1 MIQGEFKLMQVNLKI
16 LSTVAA
22 CALITGCSTVQNT
35 AGRLWPFG
43 DDDNSPQAIASEGER
58 VSILQFEQSVEVDPA
73 LANRPINLPTPQA
86 ITSWTQPG
94 GTAEN
99 LVEHVQA
106 GEGFDIAW
114 RRDIGEGSGRTTQ
127 VTSPIVAADGRIY
140 VMDGH
145 NQVTAV
151 DAASGDI
158 VWRHGITNDER
169 DRRSFFSLSL
179 GGGGENQGFGGGVAV
194 AGGRVFV
201 TSGLRVVTA
210 LDAATGDVV
219 WTSEVESPIHGAPTV
234 AGGRVYAVD
243 VDNQVIAF
251 DVNSGAQAW
260 SYQAIAEPA
269 RILRASSPA
278 VTGETV
284 VTPFSSGELVALRTS
299 NGQQLWQQVLS
310 RTNRTNALSEIRD
323 IAGRPVISRG
333 MVYAGSHSGLFAS
346 MDVRTGTPRWQLPI
360 ATLNAPWVAGD
371 AVYVVSKAGEIIAIN
386 RESGQVYWIYDLNE
400 ERQRQEGG
408 VFGLFDRTVR
418 PIWSGPLLATNRLV
432 MVSSEGEAVAVDA
445 RTGVEQASMDLG
457 GPAYIAPI
465 AYNGMIY
472 VLTDEGQLV
481 AIR

>member
-1 MIQGEFKLMQVNLKI
+1 MTLNLKI
-16 LSTVAA
+16 ASTAA
-22 CALITGCSTVQNT
+22 LCALLAGCSTVSDT

-43 DDDNSPQAIASEGER
+43 DDETPQAVASEGER
-58 VSILQFEQSVEVDPA
+58 VSILQFEQTVEVSET
-73 LANRPINLPTPQA
+73 LASRAINLPAPQA
-86 ITSWTQPG
+86 VTAWTQPG

-99 LVEHVQA
+99 LVEHAQA
-106 GEGFDIAW
+106 GETFDIAW
-114 RRDIGEGSGRTTQ
+114 RRDIGSGSGRTTQ

-145 NQVTAV
+145 NQVSAL
-151 DAASGDI
+151 DASSGST
-158 VWRHGITNDER
+158 VWRHSVTNDEE
-169 DRRSFFSLSL
+169 DRRGLFSLSF
-179 GGGGENQGFGGGVAV
+179 GGGSGSNQGFGGGLAV
-194 AGGRVFV
+194 SGGRVFV

-234 AGGRVYAVD
+234 AGSRVYAVD
-243 VDNQVIAF
+243 VDNQIIAF
-251 DVNSGAQAW
+251 DTATGDQAW
-260 SYQAIAEPA
+260 SIQAIAEPA

-278 VTGETV
+278 VTGEIV
-284 VTPFSSGELVALRTS
+284 VAPFSSGELIALRTA

-333 MVYAGSHSGLFAS
+333 MVYAGSHSGLFQA

-371 AVYVVSKAGEIIAIN
+371 AVYVTSKAGELIAIN
-386 RESGQVYWIYDLNE
+386 RDSGEVYWIHDINE
-400 ERQRQEGG
+400 NRTRQEGG
-408 VFGLFDRTVR
+408 VLGLFDRTVR

-432 MVSSEGEAVAVDA
+432 LVSSDGEAVALDA
-445 RTGVEQASMDLG
+445 RTGAEQASINLG

>member
-1 MIQGEFKLMQVNLKI
+1 MIRREFLSMHANLKI
-16 LSTVAA
+16 VSTAA
-22 CALITGCSTVQNT
+22 LCALLAGCSTVSNT
-35 AGRLWPFG
+35 ASRLWPFG
-43 DDDNSPQAIASEGER
+43 DDEGPQAVASEGER
-58 VSILQFEQSVEVDPA
+58 VSILQFEQTVEVA
-73 LANRPINLPTPQA
+73 SELANRTINLPAPQA
-86 ITSWTQPG
+86 VTAWTQPG
-94 GTAEN
+94 GTPEN
-99 LVEHVQA
+99 LVEHAQA
-106 GEGFDIAW
+106 GEGFQVAW
-114 RRDIGEGSGRTTQ
+114 RRDIGAGSGTRTQ

-145 NQVTAV
+145 NEISAV
-151 DAASGDI
+151 DAASGSTI
-158 VWRHGITNDER
+158 WRHSVTNDER
-169 DRRSFFSLSL
+169 DRRSLFSLSF
-179 GGGGENQGFGGGVAV
+179 GGGEANQGFGGGLAV

-210 LDAATGDVV
+210 LDATTGDVV

-234 AGGRVYAVD
+234 SGNRVYAVD

-251 DVNSGAQAW
+251 DTATGAQAW

-284 VTPFSSGELVALRTS
+284 VTPFSSGELIALRSS
-299 NGQQLWQQVLS
+299 NGQPLWQQVLS

-333 MVYAGSHSGLFAS
+333 MVYAGSHSGLFAA
-346 MDVRTGTPRWQLPI
+346 MDVRSGTPRWQLPI

-371 AVYVVSKAGEIIAIN
+371 AVYVTSKAGELIAIN
-386 RESGQVYWIYDLNE
+386 RDTGQVYWIHDINE
-400 ERQRQEGG
+400 NRSRQVGG
-408 VFGLFDRTVR
+408 VFGLFDREVR

-432 MVSSEGEAVAVDA
+432 LVSSEGEAVALDA
-445 RTGVEQASMDLG
+445 RTGAEQASINLG